1 MGIYASNHMWNVI
14 MGGQN
19 RCAKFMD
26 LPIWYA
32 HYDNLPNFSDWKPFG
47 GWQKPNIKQYKGT
60 VTLCGVNG
68 VDLNFSLE

>member
-1 MGIYASNHMWNVI
+1 
-14 MGGQN
+14 
-19 RCAKFMD
+19 MD